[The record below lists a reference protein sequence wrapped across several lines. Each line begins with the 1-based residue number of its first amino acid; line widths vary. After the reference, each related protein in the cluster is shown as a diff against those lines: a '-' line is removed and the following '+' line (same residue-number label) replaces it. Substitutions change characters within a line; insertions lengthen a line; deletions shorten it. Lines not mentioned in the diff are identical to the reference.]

1 VVGECEMSRC
11 VRFKGRGQWLN
22 NCEKI
27 VSFSKASSQYWGGGK
42 LCGGDWQG
50 LCDIFLIELNT
61 GYVVGEYEHIGVL
74 DETLAG
80 VKC

>member
-27 VSFSKASSQYWGGGK
+27 VSFSKASSQYWG
-42 LCGGDWQG
+42 
-50 LCDIFLIELNT
+50 EAS
-61 GYVVGEYEHIGVL
+61 YGEEIGEGCV
-74 DETLAG
+74 TFF
-80 VKC
+80 